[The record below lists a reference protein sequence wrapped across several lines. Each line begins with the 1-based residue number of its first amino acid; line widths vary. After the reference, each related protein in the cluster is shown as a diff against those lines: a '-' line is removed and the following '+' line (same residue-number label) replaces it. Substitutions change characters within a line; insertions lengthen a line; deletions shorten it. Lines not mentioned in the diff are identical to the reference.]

1 MDLLVHFNC
10 DNAAFDD
17 MPEFEVARILRHI
30 ADRIESGQATGLYQN
45 AIDINGNIVGTFR
58 LK

>member
-1 MDLLVHFNC
+1 MDLRVQFNC

-30 ADRIESGQATGLYQN
+30 ENGEATGLYQN

>member
-1 MDLLVHFNC
+1 MDLRVQFNC
-10 DNAAFDD
+10 DNAAFEDT
-17 MPEFEVARILRHI
+17 PEFEVARILRHI
-30 ADRIESGQATGLYQN
+30 ADRIENGEATGLYQN